1 VLNYTKRIII
11 KYTLRIMSEENLSI
25 KAIEALRHIRSWVM
39 MYASVPSVRE
49 LMNEMGYKSP
59 RSAVLLMEELE
70 SNDYLEKKNDG
81 SFRLIKDLDVGKDTR
96 TISVPLIGTVACGI
110 PIFAEQNIEAM
121 IPISTNLARSGSKY
135 FLLKAKG
142 DSMDKAGINDGDM
155 ILVKQQPA
163 ANNGQNVVALIDD
176 EVTVKEFHYTG
187 NVVTLLPRSSNSK
200 HQPIIVSGDFQIQGI
215 VEAII
220 PKVTI

>member
-1 VLNYTKRIII
+1 
-11 KYTLRIMSEENLSI
+11 MSEENLSI